1 MQHRARIRTT
11 NKVFPLDFAIIP
23 VDIAI
28 LKQQP
33 AKVPRKQT
41 NDMNST
47 NTLPSDS
54 LGTPLKCIFLRKKS
68 CSNHHSYSVSI

>member
-1 MQHRARIRTT
+1 MQHRARIWTT

-23 VDIAI
+23 ADIAI

-41 NDMNST
+41 NDVNST
-47 NTLPSDS
+47 NTLPPDS
-54 LGTPLKCIFLRKKS
+54 LGTPLKLHISERKFVFKLP
-68 CSNHHSYSVSI
+68 